1 MPKKNLLRLNIRT
14 LVLGAT
20 LVIAVSL
27 GAYLFAQQLGAQK
40 NLKDLQKVYQLDQ
53 VDDLTAD
60 LNLQSSNIW
69 QFLTDASLTQNQASI
84 DQDGKTA
91 LDKARSDLE
100 QLQKIDTERD
110 LTYSIYQEHLKS
122 FWEVGVRMKTAY
134 RLSQKSGDAVMAQFD
149 QAGQQIQNDLDS
161 LNTSVQKARL
171 ALKNEILN
179 NQAAA
184 ALGQEVLGS
193 LVVLI
198 MLLVG
203 FWVARRLT
211 RALNEEID
219 SLKTLASK
227 EGDLTIRLKT
237 TSNDELGEMALWFN
251 TFLEKLQAILGG
263 IRDTTFKSRR
273 LGEHLA
279 TAATESAEV
288 VAQITSSVSKM
299 RNEVVHLNLDIAG
312 ATSSVEQIMASIKSL
327 ATQVNQQFQAIEKS
341 SASIEEI
348 MASVSSVAK
357 IAESRASGM
366 NRIVELI
373 RGGSQKV
380 TTTNNI
386 IQEISH
392 AADDMMQMVD
402 IINNISAQT
411 NLLAINASI
420 EAAHAGES
428 GKGFAVVAGEI
439 RKLAEGTSVNA
450 NRIGSSLKTTLGR
463 VSLALKAGQESG
475 EALSVINIEVDSFS
489 QALAEVSSSMG
500 ELSQAGGEILTSIET
515 LVHTSESVRSA
526 SEEMSTGTQ
535 EILKAFHGVKEV
547 ASVNQEEIQAIV
559 ASTEKMNT
567 VSLRVSAFGNQNRY
581 NNSVLAME
589 LEQFNL
595 GASSVDEKAATQIG
609 IDWSDVLSVG
619 ISAMDGEHKELFNRI
634 NALLV
639 ALLGGS
645 TGTSVNNLLKAV
657 RDYAQFHF
665 DDEEKLQQK
674 YNYPKYRQH
683 KELHSAFLVELDNI
697 GRRLESEGFNTSILI
712 LIQDKVVQWLLE
724 HIARVDKDYGNFITN
739 LPVQA

>member
-1 MPKKNLLRLNIRT
+1 MAKKIPFHLNIRT
-14 LVLGAT
+14 LILLAT
-20 LVIAVSL
+20 LVIAAAL
-27 GAYLFAQQLGAQK
+27 GAYLYAEYLGAQK
-40 NLKDLQKVYQLDQ
+40 TLANLQKVYQMDQ
-53 VDDLTAD
+53 ADDLTAD
-60 LNLQSSNIW
+60 LNLQSSNVW

-91 LDKARSDLE
+91 FDKALSDLD
-100 QLQKIDTERD
+100 QLQKSDSKRNPV
-110 LTYSIYQEHLKS
+110 YSAYRTHLKS
-122 FWEVGVRMKTAY
+122 FWDVGVRMKSAY
-134 RLSQKSGDAVMAQFD
+134 RLSKKSGDAVMAQFD
-149 QAGQQIQNDLDS
+149 EAGQQIQDDLTS
-161 LNTSVQKARL
+161 LNTSFQKARL
-171 ALKNEILN
+171 VLKEKLLSAQASAAFWQEILG
-179 NQAAA
+179 A
-184 ALGQEVLGS
+184 
-193 LVVLI
+193 LVVIL
-198 MLLVG
+198 MLAVG
-203 FWVARRLT
+203 FWVAGRLT
-211 RALNEEID
+211 RALNEEIK

-227 EGDLTIRLKT
+227 EGDLTVRLKT

-251 TFLEKLQAILGG
+251 AFLEKLQAILSG

-279 TAATESAEV
+279 SAATESAEV
-288 VAQITSSVSKM
+288 VSQISSSVSKM

-327 ATQVNQQFQAIEKS
+327 AAQVNQQFQSIEKS
-341 SASIEEI
+341 SASIEQI

-366 NRIVELI
+366 TKIVELI

-380 TTTNNI
+380 TSTNNI

-463 VSLALKAGQESG
+463 VALALKAGQESG
-475 EALSVINIEVDSFS
+475 EALGVISTEVDSFS

-535 EILKAFHGVKEV
+535 EILKAFHGIKSV
-547 ASVNQEEIQAIV
+547 ASVNQEEIHTIV
-559 ASTEKMNT
+559 ANTEKMNT

-581 NNSVLAME
+581 NNSILAME

-595 GASSVDEKAATQIG
+595 GASGVDEKAAAQIG

-619 ISAMDGEHKELFNRI
+619 ISSMDGEHKELFKRI

-645 TGTSVNNLLKAV
+645 SGSSVKDLLKAV
-657 RDYAQFHF
+657 REYAQFHF
-665 DDEEKLQQK
+665 GDEEKLQQK
-674 YNYPKYRQH
+674 YNYPKYTQH
-683 KELHSAFLVELDNI
+683 KELHNAFLVELDKI
-697 GRRLESEGFNTSILI
+697 GRRLEAEGFNTSILI

-724 HIARVDKDYGNFITN
+724 HIARVDKDYGNFITS
-739 LPVQA
+739 LPA